1 MRWISCWSEGQSHK
15 AKGLTVIVL
24 FFSKYKAY
32 KNEVLDASLWL
43 SEHGYFGSLR
53 GSGGNVSVRID
64 NTAMAITPSAV
75 KYQDLSVGDIC
86 IIGFDN
92 KEIEIKRGLKPSIEA
107 GMHSVIYKKR
117 PNINAIVHTHQT
129 YGSVFAILNIPI
141 PPLFDEVSWALGKT
155 IEVVPYALSGSKKL
169 AANVGA
175 KLSNKA
181 NAYIIQNHGILALGE
196 NIDKALLNAELL
208 EKTAHI
214 YYLALSTGKPVNT
227 ISSSESKHLINKN
240 I

>member
-1 MRWISCWSEGQSHK
+1 MT
-15 AKGLTVIVL
+15 AKRRRLKKTMNTL
-24 FFSKYKAY
+24 SKYQAY
-32 KNEVLDASLWL
+32 KKEVLDASLWL

-53 GSGGNVSVRID
+53 GYGGNVSVRID
-64 NTAMAITPSAV
+64 DTAIAITPSAV

-92 KEIEIKRGLKPSIEA
+92 KEIEIKKGRKPSIEA
-107 GMHSVIYKKR
+107 GMHGVIYQKR
-117 PNINAIVHTHQT
+117 SEINAIVHTHQT
-129 YGSVFAILNIPI
+129 YGSVFAILNMPI
-141 PPLFDEVSWALGKT
+141 PPLFDEVSWALGTTVKV
-155 IEVVPYALSGSKKL
+155 IPYALSGSKEL

-175 KLSNKA
+175 KLSNNA

-227 ISSSESKHLINKN
+227 LPSSAIKQLKNKK

>member
-1 MRWISCWSEGQSHK
+1 MNI
-15 AKGLTVIVL
+15 
-24 FFSKYKAY
+24 FSKYKTY
-32 KNEVLDASLWL
+32 KKEVLEASLWL

-75 KYQDLSVGDIC
+75 KYQDLSVRDIC
-86 IIGFDN
+86 VVGFDN
-92 KEIEIKRGLKPSIEA
+92 NEIEIKKGRKPSIEA
-107 GMHSVIYKKR
+107 GMHSVIYQKR
-117 PNINAIVHTHQT
+117 PEINAIVHTHQT

-141 PPLFDEVSWALGKT
+141 PSLFDEVSWALGKK
-155 IEVVPYALSGSKKL
+155 IEVVPYAVSGSLEL
-169 AANVGA
+169 ATNVGA
-175 KLSNKA
+175 KLSNKT
-181 NAYIIQNHGILALGE
+181 NAYIMQNHGILALGE

-227 ISSSESKHLINKN
+227 LPSSAIKQLKNKK